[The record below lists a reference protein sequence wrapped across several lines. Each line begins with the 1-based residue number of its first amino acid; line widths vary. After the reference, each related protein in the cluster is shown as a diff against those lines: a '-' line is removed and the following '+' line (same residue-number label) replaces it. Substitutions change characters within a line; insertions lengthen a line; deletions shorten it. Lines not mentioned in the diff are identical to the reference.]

1 MEILTYVGMF
11 VASIAVLLKASD
23 WFVDAAER
31 IGLSWGVSPFIIGV
45 TIVAFGTS
53 LPELASS
60 ISAVAAGE
68 SAIVA
73 GNVIGSNIANILL
86 VLGLTAIIAKKVEI
100 GGSIMN
106 IDMPLLLGS
115 SFFLWFAISDGN
127 FTIFEAILFLTALA
141 LFLVG
146 SFSGDKDKDSLR
158 SKASM
163 KDYGMLLLG
172 GILVKFGA
180 DYTIQAIQ
188 ALSEI
193 AGIDPDIIAVT
204 AVAIATSLPE
214 VIVSIGAARKG
225 KPDIAVGNVLGSNL
239 FNTYAVMA
247 IPSFFGTL
255 EITPTMIQFGLPFM
269 VAMTVLFA
277 IICIT
282 NRISRWEGYLL
293 ILFYILFMYKQ
304 LELAGFV

>member
-1 MEILTYVGMF
+1 MF

-31 IGLSWGVSPFIIGV
+31 IGLSWGISPFIIGV

-60 ISAVAAGE
+60 ISAVAANE

-86 VLGLTAIIAKKVEI
+86 VLGLTAVFAKKV
-100 GGSIMN
+100 SISGN
-106 IDMPLLLGS
+106 IMEVDMPLLLGS
-115 SFFLWFAISDGN
+115 SFFLWFALYDAN
-127 FTIFEAILFLTALA
+127 FTLFEAAI
-141 LFLVG
+141 FLVALIFFLIS
-146 SFSGDKDKDSLR
+146 SFSAEKDEDSQR
-158 SKASM
+158 HKASPR
-163 KDYGMLLLG
+163 DYIILLIG

-180 DYTIQAIQ
+180 DYTIEAIQ
-188 ALSEI
+188 KLSQI
-193 AGIDPDIIAVT
+193 AGIDPDLIAVT

-214 VIVSIGAARKG
+214 IIVSIGAARKG

-255 EITPTMIQFGLPFM
+255 EITPTILGYMLPFM

-282 NRISRWEGYLL
+282 NRISRWEGTMLL
-293 ILFYILFMYKQ
+293 LFYVLFMYKS
-304 LELAGFV
+304 LEIAGFA